1 MSRNNNN
8 FREIMVNLHPE
19 HRIQQGINN
28 DGITDHADCDFQ
40 LSKPISVLSH
50 ARCAVRSAMIPL
62 TFKNV
67 VEGLNDRFIIKFTP
81 TASTDDDG
89 SVFITVQI
97 PVGQYDTLSQLATA
111 INAVLGTLNAAPA
124 NSGVLSA
131 EDGGY
136 AYTHTDAI
144 TTNAVLSDAMTC
156 AVSTSAG
163 SRDHLVFTLPANV
176 VFGGTSVKSKDGSAI
191 GATTLTTVPVIMFG
205 VAGTKTND
213 VANRTAHKLI
223 GFGKEKTLVK
233 ADGSFEQSPST
244 LTNIA
249 SSGARATTSDTL
261 GQVLFTPYI
270 YIRSNLSRSTIETKS
285 GGTRST
291 DIMAKVPVLTSG
303 YGDLQF
309 YQADNNYLF
318 FELQDDEVNNINI
331 ELTDVDGKLLP
342 LEQSQ
347 WDISLVFKGEFL
359 S

>member
-1 MSRNNNN
+1 MPVNNNV
-8 FREIMVNLHPE
+8 REIMVNLHPE
-19 HRIQQGINN
+19 HRIQQGVFN
-28 DGITDHADCDFQ
+28 DGLTSHADCDFQ
-40 LSKPISVLSH
+40 LSKPISVKSH
-50 ARCAVRSAMIPL
+50 ARVALRSAMIPL
-62 TFKNV
+62 TYKNV
-67 VEGLNDRFIIKFTP
+67 VENLNDRFIIKFTP
-81 TASTDDDG
+81 TDSTDDDG

-97 PVGQYDTLSQLATA
+97 PVGQYDTITQLASA
-111 INAVLGTLNAAPA
+111 INTVLGTLNAAPA

-131 EDGGY
+131 TDGGY
-136 AYTHTDAI
+136 AYTHTASI

-156 AVSTSAG
+156 AVSTSAV

-191 GATTLTTVPVIMFG
+191 SATTLTTVPVIMFG
-205 VAGTKTND
+205 ASGTVSND

-233 ADGSFEQSPST
+233 ADGTFEQSPST
-244 LTNIA
+244 LTNVA

-291 DIMAKVPVLTSG
+291 DIMGKIPVLTSG

>member
-1 MSRNNNN
+1 MPHNNNV
-8 FREIMVNLHPE
+8 REIMVNLHPE
-19 HRIQQGINN
+19 HRIQQGAFN
-28 DGITDHADCDFQ
+28 DGLTSHADCDFQ

-50 ARCAVRSAMIPL
+50 ARVALRSAMIPL

-67 VEGLNDRFIIKFTP
+67 VEGVNDRFIIKFTP

-89 SVFITVQI
+89 SVFITIQI
-97 PVGQYDTLSQLATA
+97 PVGQYDTLTQLASA
-111 INAVLGTLNAAPA
+111 INTVLATLSSAPG

-136 AYTHTDAI
+136 AYTHTAGI

-156 AVSTSAG
+156 TVSTSAG

-205 VAGTKTND
+205 VAGTVSND

-233 ADGSFEQSPST
+233 TDGTFEQSPSS

>member
-1 MSRNNNN
+1 MPHNNN
-8 FREIMVNLHPE
+8 FREVMVNLHPE
-19 HRIQQGINN
+19 HRIQQGVFN
-28 DGITDHADCDFQ
+28 DGLTSHADCDFQ
-40 LSKPISVLSH
+40 LSKPISVKSH
-50 ARCAVRSAMIPL
+50 ARVAVRSAMIPL

-67 VEGLNDRFIIKFTP
+67 VEGVNDRFIIKFTP

-97 PVGQYDTLSQLATA
+97 PVGQYDTISQLATA
-111 INAVLGTLNAAPA
+111 INTVLGTLNSAPA

-131 EDGGY
+131 SDGGY
-136 AYTHTDAI
+136 AYTHTAAI
-144 TTNAVLSDAMTC
+144 TTNAVLSGGMTC
-156 AVSTSAG
+156 AVSTDAG
-163 SRDHLVFTLPANV
+163 SRDHLVFTLPATV
-176 VFGGTSVKSKDGSAI
+176 VFGGTAIKSKDGSAI

-205 VAGTKTND
+205 VSGTVSND
-213 VANRTAHKLI
+213 VSGRTAHKLI
-223 GFGKEKTLVK
+223 GYGKEKTLVK
-233 ADGSFEQSPST
+233 ADGTFEQTPST

-270 YIRSNLSRSTIETKS
+270 YIRSNLARSTIETKS
-285 GGTRST
+285 GGTRTT
-291 DIMAKVPVLTSG
+291 DIMAKIPVLTSG